1 MKIKTWIDRPL
12 HQTAKALR
20 AGEVSAESLCDE
32 AIANH
37 ERFGQLLGAYKT
49 WDGDGALLSAG
60 LADQAFQRGYD
71 FGPLQGFPISVKDLY
86 GVRGLPVYAGSSKP
100 LPEKWQTEGPVISS
114 LRRQIAP
121 ITGKTH
127 TVEFA
132 FGGVGVNG
140 NWPTPRNPW
149 SPQVHRVPGGSS
161 AGAGVS
167 LCEGSAAVA
176 LGTDTAGSVRIP
188 ASVTGNAGLKTS
200 AGRWSLDGLVPLSET
215 FDSPGVLARSI
226 EDIAYAFAAIDPVC
240 NRSELS
246 SRLAN
251 VRPDL
256 AGLRIGVCG
265 RLFWDD
271 CSPGV
276 AEAVEKALKEA
287 ERKGARIQNIDI
299 PELDETYSI
308 FRAGGLAAVELLAF
322 LRTELPSWIETLDP
336 NVAARTAGAGELSAA
351 EFVVRDRRLRQLAA
365 TAVRVFDSC
374 DVIVTPT
381 VAITPPT
388 VEEVSVTEVYNQQN
402 MLMLRNTSIVSLL
415 NLCAMTLPV
424 GLDGAGMPVGMQVI
438 GRRMMEE
445 SLILMAR
452 GLELA
457 IGNGRDRLGEPEML
471 RAAFV

>member
-1 MKIKTWIDRPL
+1 
-12 HQTAKALR
+12 
-20 AGEVSAESLCDE
+20 
-32 AIANH
+32 
-37 ERFGQLLGAYKT
+37 
-49 WDGDGALLSAG
+49 
-60 LADQAFQRGYD
+60 
-71 FGPLQGFPISVKDLY
+71 
-86 GVRGLPVYAGSSKP
+86 
-100 LPEKWQTEGPVISS
+100 
-114 LRRQIAP
+114 
-121 ITGKTH
+121 
-127 TVEFA
+127 
-132 FGGVGVNG
+132 
-140 NWPTPRNPW
+140 
-149 SPQVHRVPGGSS
+149 
-161 AGAGVS
+161 
-167 LCEGSAAVA
+167 
-176 LGTDTAGSVRIP
+176 
-188 ASVTGNAGLKTS
+188 
-200 AGRWSLDGLVPLSET
+200 
-215 FDSPGVLARSI
+215 
-226 EDIAYAFAAIDPVC
+226 
-240 NRSELS
+240 
-246 SRLAN
+246 
-251 VRPDL
+251 
-256 AGLRIGVCG
+256 
-265 RLFWDD
+265 
-271 CSPGV
+271 
-276 AEAVEKALKEA
+276 VEKALKEA